1 MDVPLMGGNVSI
13 LLFVDE
19 LLRFFFLEGKKSFLT
34 TRVFLGHTE
43 FEIMN

>member
-19 LLRFFFLEGKKSFLT
+19 LLRFFFWRGKKVS
-34 TRVFLGHTE
+34 
-43 FEIMN
+43 

>member
-19 LLRFFFLEGKKSFLT
+19 LLRFFFGGEKKFLNYASFPRPH
-34 TRVFLGHTE
+34 RV
-43 FEIMN
+43 

>member
-19 LLRFFFLEGKKSFLT
+19 LLRFFFFGGEKKFLNYASFPRPH
-34 TRVFLGHTE
+34 RV
-43 FEIMN
+43 